1 MKNKVIISGCSY
13 SAYAGFATSYSDNLK
28 RYGYSVYN
36 MSWCGSSNESIINRI
51 YECIKKNNVTDSLIL
66 CQLTYIHR
74 IGWYHNFAKRW
85 IDYQPKYI
93 QTIPKYDVENDS
105 VKFEIS
111 MDETFMEGGDNPI
124 PKDITN
130 DEYKIL
136 TKMYKTWLEYV
147 YDEDEMFNYL
157 LYKIDTLKAYVD
169 STGNKI
175 EFIYWPDIQNKQQL
189 KEIEQRNFLNI
200 DGEYSMLKWSTKN
213 NLVDT
218 TSHLHREG
226 HITFSNILDNTI
238 KNKFD
243 NLKPDKK
250 NSFI

>member
-1 MKNKVIISGCSY
+1 MKNKLIISGCSY
-13 SAYAGFATSYSDNLK
+13 SAYTGTSSPYADVLK
-28 RYGYSVYN
+28 KNGYSVYN

-51 YECIKKNNVTDSLIL
+51 YECIKKNDVTDSLIL

-105 VKFEIS
+105 VKVEVS
-111 MDETFMEGGDNPI
+111 MKETFMEGGDNPI
-124 PKDITN
+124 PN
-130 DEYKIL
+130 DVSKEEFKIL

-169 STGNKI
+169 TTGNKI
-175 EFIYWPDIQNKQQL
+175 EFIYWPDIQRENQL
-189 KEIEQRNFLNI
+189 EEIKKRSFLNI
-200 DGEYSMLKWSTKN
+200 EGEYSMLKWSTKN
-213 NLVDT
+213 KLIDD
-218 TSHLHREG
+218 TSHLNKNG
-226 HITFSNILDNTI
+226 HDTFSNFLDNKI
-238 KNKFD
+238 KNEHN
-243 NLKPDKK
+243 NLKKE
-250 NSFI
+250 FI